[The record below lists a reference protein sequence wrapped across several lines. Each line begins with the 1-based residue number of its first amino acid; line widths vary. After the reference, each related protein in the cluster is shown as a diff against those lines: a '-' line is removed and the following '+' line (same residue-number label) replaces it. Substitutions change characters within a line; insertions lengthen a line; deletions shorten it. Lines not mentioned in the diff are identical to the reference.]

1 MNLFC
6 RTYLY
11 SQPLKREPVV
21 LCRAKWKAISMES
34 AVSFAPCAPSLV
46 PWHTHII
53 MIHQL
58 CQQCT
63 RHRPPSTIRGA
74 LFSWIIKEHVFQI
87 FSGGWLTPPPPPPP
101 PRPMPPP
108 PRLWP
113 KSSRFFSNKAPPFSE
128 KISSWPKDAKNTPFW
143 PKYQKNP
150 ETNRFF
156 SDRGDPEFTTPPPPL
171 GQKFWIKL
179 SFSVKLNSSE

>member
-1 MNLFC
+1 MKSDINGIC
-6 RTYLY
+6 
-11 SQPLKREPVV
+11 SQLCPLCTFFGA
-21 LCRAKWKAISMES
+21 LT
-34 AVSFAPCAPSLV
+34 
-46 PWHTHII
+46 HTHHNDPPTVPT
-53 MIHQL
+53 MHQA
-58 CQQCT
+58 
-63 RHRPPSTIRGA
+63 PSTIHHTGSPFFLNYKRTC
-74 LFSWIIKEHVFQI
+74 FPDI
-87 FSGGWLTPPPPPPP
+87 FWRLANPPHPCHPPPS
-101 PRPMPPP
+101 
-108 PRLWP
+108 LA
-113 KSSRFFSNKAPPFSE
+113 KKFSFFSNKAPPFSE